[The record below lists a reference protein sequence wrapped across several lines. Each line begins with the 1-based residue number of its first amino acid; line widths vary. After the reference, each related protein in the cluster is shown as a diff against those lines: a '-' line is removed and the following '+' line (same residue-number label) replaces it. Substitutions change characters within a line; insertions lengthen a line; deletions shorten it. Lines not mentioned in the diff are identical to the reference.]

1 VVQCCILKPIPQ
13 VLIKTSGSM
22 LCTEAYSSGINKR
35 SGSML
40 CTEAY
45 TLVTNGDK
53 SGSVLLTINLNVCTN
68 TNKGDHVYEEMSLKK
83 SAFSEHKT
91 LLSTNLVLISQTN
104 QFTGY
109 F

>member
-1 VVQCCILKPIPQ
+1 
-13 VLIKTSGSM
+13 
-22 LCTEAYSSGINKR
+22 
-35 SGSML
+35 ML

-53 SGSVLLTINLNVCTN
+53 SGSVLFTINLNVCTN
-68 TNKGDHVYEEMSLKK
+68 TNKGDHIYEKMSLKNLFLVNIK
-83 SAFSEHKT
+83 HKYKFSTYIPESSYQKKGFRGT
-91 LLSTNLVLISQTN
+91 TPQSPN

>member
-1 VVQCCILKPIPQ
+1 
-13 VLIKTSGSM
+13 M

-53 SGSVLLTINLNVCTN
+53 SGSVL
-68 TNKGDHVYEEMSLKK
+68 
-83 SAFSEHKT
+83 
-91 LLSTNLVLISQTN
+91 
-104 QFTGY
+104 FTGY
-109 F
+109 YPQVLIQEVVQCCILKPIH